1 MRYRDAREH
10 LLDALEVMR
19 RERAYAE
26 AQRGAPAPGSAD
38 DFAEKTLRALEVV
51 LVDANGAPRHFPA
64 AVMPCAHLSDA
75 DIANLCEMRG
85 IDYTQSANEP
95 TYSLSARQLRS
106 LLVEAQVASDATLH
120 AHIKQS
126 LTRSQQGFV
135 MNAYRYSAGQQLRLP
150 KSSRPNQAKQA

>member
-10 LLDALEVMR
+10 LLAALELMR
-19 RERAYAE
+19 RERAYAV
-26 AQRGAPAPGSAD
+26 AQRGAAAPGSAD
-38 DFAEKTLRALEVV
+38 AFDEKTLRSLEVI
-51 LVDANGAPRHFPA
+51 LVDANGAPKHFPA
-64 AVMPCAHLSDA
+64 AVMPCARLSDA
-75 DIANLCEMRG
+75 DIAELCEMRG

-135 MNAYRYSAGQQLRLP
+135 MNAYRYSAGQELRP
-150 KSSRPNQAKQA
+150 SKSERTKHAQKA